1 MLFFLPWLLPFN
13 LSWCFLF
20 AIEYHASKGTEI
32 LAGREQALSGDDFC
46 IKGLPGRLMGLQK
59 KDVLWRELSEKP
71 GLFRMANR
79 EQFKSPKRKDLMKH
93 TKASI
98 SRIADYRQLPDE
110 ERREEQSTEKG
121 EKREGEDVDSYIHSG
136 ILPFELKFSL

>member
-1 MLFFLPWLLPFN
+1 MPLKVQKYKMLFFLPWLFPFN

-20 AIEYHASKGTEI
+20 AIEYHASKGTGI
-32 LAGREQALSGDDFC
+32 LAGWVQALSGGDFC

-79 EQFKSPKRKDLMKH
+79 EQFRRPRRKDLMKH

-98 SRIADYRQLPDE
+98 SRIAEYRELPAE
-110 ERREEQSTEKG
+110 E
-121 EKREGEDVDSYIHSG
+121 
-136 ILPFELKFSL
+136 